1 MKKEMRTPLVKMCGM
16 TREEDAASAIKT
28 GADAIGMI
36 FYASSPRNVS
46 IAQAARIAT
55 AVGSTGLKVGLFV
68 NADKH
73 TIDAVLADVPLEI
86 LQFHGDESEAF
97 CAGFGLPFWK
107 TLRPREAAALPAQ
120 IAAYPKAEG
129 ILLDTWH
136 PTKAGGTGEK
146 FDWSMLDGIDQPA
159 HLILA
164 GGLDPENVGEAIR
177 QVRPWAVD
185 VCSGIE
191 SSPGIKS
198 ATRMQDFMT
207 ACREAAN
214 S

>member
-1 MKKEMRTPLVKMCGM
+1 MCGM
-16 TREEDAASAIKT
+16 TREEDAASAIDL

-36 FYASSPRNVS
+36 FFARSPRHVP
-46 IAQAARIAT
+46 IAQAARIAV
-55 AVGSTGLKVGLFV
+55 AVGTHGLKVGLFV
-68 NADKH
+68 NADKPA
-73 TIDAVLADVPLEI
+73 IDTVLASVPLDI
-86 LQFHGDESEAF
+86 LQFHGDEPEAF

-107 TLRPREAAALPAQ
+107 TLRPRKAASLPAE
-120 IAAYPKAEG
+120 IAAYPNAGG

-146 FDWSMLDGIDQPA
+146 FDWSILAGIDPPE

-164 GGLDPENVGEAIR
+164 GGLDPDNVEEATR

-198 ATRMQDFMT
+198 ASRMQDFMA
-207 ACREAAN
+207 ACRRTAAPQPA
-214 S
+214 